1 MLRLDRLRLDRQGD
15 ESSCAEDEQEE
26 HDEQM
31 GAEEEDK
38 KEICIQVNMMINLG
52 GNM

>member
-1 MLRLDRLRLDRQGD
+1 
-15 ESSCAEDEQEE
+15 
-26 HDEQM
+26 M

-52 GNM
+52 RETCELR

>member
-1 MLRLDRLRLDRQGD
+1 
-15 ESSCAEDEQEE
+15 
-26 HDEQM
+26 M

-52 GNM
+52 GKHVISGEAG